1 MSKDQSAAAATTG
14 PGGAVT
20 RPGGAVTLP
29 GGAVPLLRT
38 LGDANAA
45 VCVDGV
51 CEVPP
56 RPEVVP
62 VQEATPGHKRDDGS
76 HE

>member
-1 MSKDQSAAAATTG
+1 MSKDQRATVASTG
-14 PGGAVT
+14 PGE
-20 RPGGAVTLP
+20 
-29 GGAVPLLRT
+29 AVPLLRT

-45 VCVDGV
+45 VCVDGF

-56 RPEVVP
+56 RQEAVP
-62 VQEATPGHKRDDGS
+62 VQEATPGDDGS

>member
-1 MSKDQSAAAATTG
+1 MSKDQRATVASTG
-14 PGGAVT
+14 PGEAV
-20 RPGGAVTLP
+20 PLP

-45 VCVDGV
+45 VCVDGF

-56 RPEVVP
+56 RQEAVP
-62 VQEATPGHKRDDGS
+62 VQEATPGDDGS

>member
-1 MSKDQSAAAATTG
+1 MSKDQADQDATT
-14 PGGAVT
+14 A
-20 RPGGAVTLP
+20 
-29 GGAVPLLRT
+29 GAVPSGPAPLLRN
-38 LGDANAA
+38 LGAANAA

>member
-1 MSKDQSAAAATTG
+1 MSKDQSATAASTG
-14 PGGAVT
+14 PGGAV
-20 RPGGAVTLP
+20 PLP